1 MGLNVNPQSE
11 TKIFDW
17 NAQMIDN
24 ALMYEKKYVLKIY
37 CFCLKN

>member
-1 MGLNVNPQSE
+1 MGLNVNSQSE

-24 ALMYEKKYVLKIY
+24 ALMYAKNMNLLL
-37 CFCLKN
+37 CLKN